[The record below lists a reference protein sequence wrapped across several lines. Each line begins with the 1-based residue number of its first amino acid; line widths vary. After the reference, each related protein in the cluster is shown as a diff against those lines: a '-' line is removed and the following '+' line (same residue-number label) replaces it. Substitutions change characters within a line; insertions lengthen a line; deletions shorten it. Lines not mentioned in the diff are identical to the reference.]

1 MWHEQKGWHSW
12 HTPTDAQRKARWKEH
27 MNQREAA
34 RRQQVIRD
42 TIRGLREI
50 LTTNLRQE
58 LDPHQE
64 TELAQLM
71 NMAVGGRRS
80 YET

>member
-1 MWHEQKGWHSW
+1 
-12 HTPTDAQRKARWKEH
+12 